1 MKKTIFN
8 ISKMDCHAEKQMIRI
23 HLEGLVNVHTLCF
36 DIPGRRLAVLY
47 HEGDCGNILEALNNL
62 QLDTRFVL
70 SEAVDVIDTE
80 KIDGQGKLV
89 LWQVLIINFFFFALE
104 ILAGFIANSMGLIAD
119 SLDMLADSIVYGLS
133 LFAVGGTK
141 RWSSSFR
148 QPPAVF
154 KWFAA
159 QVHIASFAFGSVLQ

>member
-1 MKKTIFN
+1 
-8 ISKMDCHAEKQMIRI
+8 MDCHAEKQMIRI

-159 QVHIASFAFGSVLQ
+159 